1 MTIIT
6 ETEITRTKYTL
17 ALANNNVD
25 SRLRKDVASVT
36 ATPADY
42 MDLLSIFLED
52 AHRRAIEDEPRSDIL
67 RKLEEEYILLEL
79 ENQPTFNDVQPLVLF
94 AASYHSFKNGDRS
107 RRLSMVKALADS
119 AGFIPLPELRNGLW
133 LYILRAIVWSG
144 LVTSDRAFTAQA
156 IDAVENISND
166 ETALLPECLTRWLR
180 EGDAV

>member
-25 SRLRKDVASVT
+25 SQIRKEVASITTTSV
-36 ATPADY
+36 DY

-52 AHRRAIEDEPRSDIL
+52 ARRRETEGEPRSDIL
-67 RKLEEEYILLEL
+67 RKLEEEYALLEL

-94 AASYHSFKNGDRS
+94 AASYHSFKNGDSS

-144 LVTSDRAFTAQA
+144 IVTSDRVFAAQA
-156 IDAVENISND
+156 INAVENISDD

-180 EGDAV
+180 EGDAL